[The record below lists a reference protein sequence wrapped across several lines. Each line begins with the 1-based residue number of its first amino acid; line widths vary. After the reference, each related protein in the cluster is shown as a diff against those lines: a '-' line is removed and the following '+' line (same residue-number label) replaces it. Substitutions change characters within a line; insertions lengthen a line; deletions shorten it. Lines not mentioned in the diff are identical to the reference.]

1 MERFLFLK
9 GRKPAMSSVTSGI
22 YLLLHKMIFHTK
34 LLGNKKNMGRFKSM
48 KNFSFILSSILL
60 ITSLSLS
67 GCQKSSNQE
76 LRIYSIIH
84 DEETEALTKLF
95 TEKTGI
101 PVSYLRATTGELVN
115 RVITE
120 KDNPQAD
127 ILLGGASSY
136 HIQAAKEGAL
146 ENYASPLAKNLPSYA
161 IASDNSWTGFCVL
174 TLGIGVNEKRF
185 AEKFPEIPLPSSWDD
200 LLNPAF
206 KGEIVMTNPVASS
219 TGYLFVQ
226 NQLQR
231 LGDEKGW
238 EYLLAL
244 TKNVGQFPDSG
255 SAPAKL
261 LGSGEYAI
269 GVSYLHALAKYNA
282 QGFNVKPIAPPKSV
296 GDVDCI
302 SILKN
307 TKNLV
312 PAKKFVDFMLS
323 PEAQSLMSSLTY
335 TTPVNP
341 EAKSIEGTIP
351 VADLDLIDYNTQKAS
366 AQKSEVLD
374 KWSKSVK

>member
-1 MERFLFLK
+1 MKKITFCHAFLL
-9 GRKPAMSSVTSGI
+9 AMLASV
-22 YLLLHKMIFHTK
+22 L
-34 LLGNKKNMGRFKSM
+34 
-48 KNFSFILSSILL
+48 SF
-60 ITSLSLS
+60 S
-67 GCQKSSNQE
+67 GCTKKAQSTLK
-76 LRIYSIIH
+76 IYSIIH
-84 DEETEALTKLF
+84 DEESEALTTLF

-101 PVSYLRATTGELVN
+101 PVTFLRATTGELVN

-120 KDNPQAD
+120 KNDPQAD

-146 ENYASPLAKNLPSYA
+146 ESYTSPLAESLPAYA
-161 IASDNSWTGFCVL
+161 KADDGTWTGICVL

-185 AEKFPEIPLPSSWDD
+185 AQKFPGTPLPKTWED

-231 LGDEKGW
+231 LGDDGGW
-238 EYLLAL
+238 KYLLSL
-244 TKNVGQFPDSG
+244 SQNVGQFPDSG

-261 LGSGEYAI
+261 LGTGEYAI
-269 GVSYLHALAKYNA
+269 GVSYLHAIAKYNH
-282 QGFNVKPIAPPKSV
+282 QGFDVTPIAPPQSV

-302 SILKN
+302 SIMKN
-307 TKNLV
+307 TKNLS
-312 PAKKFVDFMLS
+312 AAQKFVDFMLS
-323 PEAQSLMSSLTY
+323 AEAQGLMSSITF

-341 EAKSIEGTIP
+341 DAKAPSASVSI
-351 VADLDLIDYNTQKAS
+351 ADIDLIDYDVKKAAES
-366 AQKSEVLD
+366 KAAVLD

>member
-1 MERFLFLK
+1 MKKSIGIVSAALAVISLTVFGCEKTQTQNLK
-9 GRKPAMSSVTSGI
+9 
-22 YLLLHKMIFHTK
+22 
-34 LLGNKKNMGRFKSM
+34 
-48 KNFSFILSSILL
+48 
-60 ITSLSLS
+60 
-67 GCQKSSNQE
+67 
-76 LRIYSIIH
+76 IYSIIH

-95 TEKTGI
+95 TQKTGI

-120 KDNPQAD
+120 KNDPQSD

-136 HIQAAKEGAL
+136 HIQADKEGAL
-146 ENYASPLAKNLPSYA
+146 ESYSSPLAKNLPSYA
-161 IASDNSWTGFCVL
+161 VASDNTWTGFCVL

-185 AEKFPEIPLPSSWDD
+185 AEKFPGTPLPATWDD
-200 LLNPAF
+200 LTNPAF

-231 LGDEKGW
+231 LGSEKGW

-261 LGSGEYAI
+261 LGTGEYAI
-269 GVSYLHALAKYNA
+269 GISYLHALAKYNA

-296 GDVDCI
+296 GDVDCV

-307 TKNLV
+307 TKHLTG
-312 PAKKFVDFMLS
+312 AKKFVDFILS
-323 PEAQSLMSSLTY
+323 VEAQELMSQYTF

-341 EAKSIEGTIP
+341 EAKAVKGSIPI
-351 VADLDLIDYNTQKAS
+351 ADIDLIDYDVQKAS
-366 AQKSEVLD
+366 SEKSEVLD
-374 KWSKSVK
+374 KWVKEVK